1 MGSAL
6 QRQQA
11 FALPPLE
18 QWYFGS
24 LKDGRV
30 PGALVNNNP
39 LSKKTSWP
47 NTAYTMSLREDAR
60 ERFPRL
66 RWEPSDSMLED
77 GGMSQSAP

>member
-18 QWYFGS
+18 QWYFGL

-39 LSKKTSWP
+39 LSKKISCRGHGSHHLKGW
-47 NTAYTMSLREDAR
+47 L
-60 ERFPRL
+60 
-66 RWEPSDSMLED
+66 
-77 GGMSQSAP
+77 